1 MSLKKRCCFLAFDYL
16 DFDVYLNTRIFYA
29 LAGFVPVSSVKLAS
43 CDLLVVFRG
52 IPNRVFP
59 EFSGPIHFFDY
70 VCQYRLDLRD
80 YFPNAI
86 SITIISIDRN
96 QYHSN
101 DDIQVY
107 GYLPVIPSIWQFT
120 FPFTRRSSLP
130 IHVSNYKPLQEDPF
144 QEELL
149 LLLKTG
155 RLKVFGSKWER
166 IQVKARPLSYLSA
179 NCVLATASIC
189 YGLMYPY
196 QRGRSLSGRMWQ
208 APINGCFVIT
218 ESNTNPFLCPGVFE
232 VDSFGDL
239 PSLQQLSS
247 RELALQASKFW
258 LDKTNLLARDL
269 GLSLNW
275 KYLPSKVVI
284 ARILIFRQH
293 FTFLFDFYVIRILL
307 LAKSNLL
314 LLSHKLIR
322 KIRFWRS

>member
-1 MSLKKRCCFLAFDYL
+1 MSPNKRCCFLAFDYL
-16 DFDVYLNTRIFYA
+16 DFDVYLNTRTFYA
-29 LAGFVPVSSVKLAS
+29 LAGFAPASSVKLAS

-52 IPNRVFP
+52 IPHRVFP

-70 VCQYRLDLRD
+70 VCQYRLELRD
-80 YFPNAI
+80 YFPNAT
-86 SITIISIDRN
+86 SITIISIDRD
-96 QYHSN
+96 QHRST
-101 DDIQVY
+101 DDIHVY
-107 GYLPVIPSIWQFT
+107 GYLPVIPSIWQFS

-144 QEELL
+144 QEDLL
-149 LLLKTG
+149 FLIKTG
-155 RLKVFGSKWER
+155 RIKVFGSKWER

-179 NCVLATASIC
+179 NCILATASIC

-232 VDSFGDL
+232 VPSFGDL
-239 PSLQQLSS
+239 PSLEQLSS

-275 KYLPSKVVI
+275 KNLPSEVVM
-284 ARILIFRQH
+284 ARTLMLRQH
-293 FTFLFDFYVIRILL
+293 LAFLFELYVIRIILVT
-307 LAKSNLL
+307 KSNLL
-314 LLSHKLIR
+314 SLSHHFIR